1 MTTPLDNK
9 RLADMST
16 AELQERQAWLEG
28 FPAQWWSNKVGYGEQ
43 KRRES
48 MNELRKM
55 YLELIEEEIAM
66 RLQGGMEQREHQG

>member
-48 MNELRKM
+48 INELRKM
-55 YLELIEEEIAM
+55 YLELIEEEIAT
-66 RLQGGMEQREHQG
+66 RKSPT